1 MTPEILVQLEAAWL
15 KYQTLNIPGP
25 GDGADIKCRA
35 RKWRRK
41 LEEEYAKLDDET
53 RRAKEV
59 ALARYEDFAI
69 RGSDGSL
76 DYHTEVVGKPGRKEK
91 CTMM

>member
-1 MTPEILVQLEAAWL
+1 M
-15 KYQTLNIPGP
+15 
-25 GDGADIKCRA
+25 
-35 RKWRRK
+35 
-41 LEEEYAKLDDET
+41 EEEYAKLDDET

-76 DYHTEVVGKPGRKEK
+76 DNHNEVVGKPGRKEK